1 MLQLQWFPYNEALGT
16 FPSGYR
22 CLTFLFIDDC
32 WVFLCSEGDKSNPR
46 FGFYLNMFLTLNSNL
61 LSEINFDVP
70 YAPRDSRFFKKK
82 KKDMIPNVVFSEFLI
97 MYSFGDFKFVSL
109 YF

>member
-1 MLQLQWFPYNEALGT
+1 
-16 FPSGYR
+16 
-22 CLTFLFIDDC
+22 
-32 WVFLCSEGDKSNPR
+32 
-46 FGFYLNMFLTLNSNL
+46 MFLTLNSNL

-70 YAPRDSRFFKKK
+70 YYAPRDSGFFKKEE